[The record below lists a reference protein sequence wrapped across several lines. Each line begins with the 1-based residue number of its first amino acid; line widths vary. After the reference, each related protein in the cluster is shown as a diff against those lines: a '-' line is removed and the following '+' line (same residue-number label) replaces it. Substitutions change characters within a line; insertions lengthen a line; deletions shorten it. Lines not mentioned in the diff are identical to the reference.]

1 MKAVKD
7 RSWLVALGLMLAIAL
22 TRFNHFG
29 SSFAVPDASLAVF
42 ILGGLY
48 LARSPLA
55 MPVFLVLLA
64 ESAAVDYY
72 AISVGGISDWCV
84 TPAYGLLAVVYGML
98 WAVGRLYATRHSLT
112 TSGFFNL
119 LAVATVA
126 SSAAFILSNVAF
138 YLFSG
143 RYAAMSAIE
152 YTSRVKEY
160 FSSYVLVALF
170 YVALIAG
177 VQLLIAAL
185 RRPTQQK
192 THAQ

>member
-1 MKAVKD
+1 MKAVEV
-7 RSWLVALGLMLAIAL
+7 RSWLVALGLMLVIAL

-29 SSFAVPDASLAVF
+29 SSFSVPDASLAVF

-55 MPVFLVLLA
+55 MPVFLILLA

-72 AISVGGISDWCV
+72 AISLGGISDWCV

-98 WAVGRLYATRHSLT
+98 WTVGRLFANRYRLT
-112 TSGFFNL
+112 STGFFSL
-119 LAVATVA
+119 LAVTTAA

-143 RYAAMSAIE
+143 RYAAMSAVE
-152 YTSRVKEY
+152 YASRVQEY
-160 FSSYVLVALF
+160 LASYVLVALF
-170 YVALIAG
+170 YVALVSG
-177 VQLLIAAL
+177 VALLFKTSQRAV
-185 RRPTQQK
+185 QQK
-192 THAQ
+192 SNAQ